1 MRIAKAIFGLIGTA
15 ILGLLVTYIM
25 IPDWTMTN
33 LRDYFWQTVGGFL
46 ISAVFG
52 GALVFIAYA
61 TYITWRLGDK
71 PVKAFKSLKRVASL
85 EGCESLDSMVEP
97 IKELDEASRQIDEK
111 DQEIDFLK
119 KQIEAADNAKE
130 LKNQEPDGIEILRGD
145 DALNL
150 IRMLTDNQ
158 KSALAY
164 FYGEGGSAEADS
176 MDAELIELSRLGLLL
191 QPQYFAPGMT
201 AKWIVPPNVNKIL
214 DDHPDLLEGFL
225 GPLPVSIET
234 LQELPPSI
242 ARHIVEMAENGKDV
256 PFQKITMQENE
267 SLLNGDGIF
276 ERPKMVFAGSARDAE
291 FYRLTK
297 EWRLFLSDEENLNK
311 AKIVA
316 GMK

>member
-1 MRIAKAIFGLIGTA
+1 MKEWLKDHALEGIGIIVSIVGIKGLYDFWSSICELFRFYKIEAAFACVLSAAIAV
-15 ILGLLVTYIM
+15 LVTLY
-25 IPDWTMTN
+25 
-33 LRDYFWQTVGGFL
+33 V
-46 ISAVFG
+46 
-52 GALVFIAYA
+52 
-61 TYITWRLGDK
+61 
-71 PVKAFKSLKRVASL
+71 
-85 EGCESLDSMVEP
+85 
-97 IKELDEASRQIDEK
+97 SRRERRKKFAEK
-111 DQEIDFLK
+111 DKEIDFLK

-145 DALNL
+145 DVLNL

-191 QPQYFAPGMT
+191 QPPFFAPGMT
-201 AKWIVPPNVNKIL
+201 AKWVVPPNVNKIL

-242 ARHIVEMAENGKDV
+242 ARHIVNMAENGKDV
-256 PFQKITMQENE
+256 PFQKITKQENE